1 MTLAANGRYAEA
13 EEAFAE
19 ARRFG
24 REHDIGTLLAR
35 AVAMSAGYHLD
46 VFDFAGNEEVAQEAR
61 ELARS
66 LNFPPPAISAGI
78 DLMLNFARREE
89 VGLAEQ
95 LIEEVA
101 EVAARATAWHGWLWR
116 IRVGQARAEIAL
128 ARHDWPTARGFAAT
142 VVEESQRRGRVKYEV
157 LGLGTRASALQALG
171 RTRESIDNL
180 RTAVTLARPMGDA
193 PLFLRAA
200 VPLLQRDGDDAL
212 AAEAAATTQRIG
224 AALHD
229 ERMRTC
235 FENALPRSLL
245 ARPTSAALGRR

>member
-1 MTLAANGRYAEA
+1 
-13 EEAFAE
+13 
-19 ARRFG
+19 
-24 REHDIGTLLAR
+24 
-35 AVAMSAGYHLD
+35 MSAGYHLD

-95 LIEEVA
+95 LIDEVA

-128 ARHDWPTARGFAAT
+128 ARHGWQTALEWAAT

-157 LGLGTRASALQALG
+157 LGLGTRASALLALG
-171 RTRESIDNL
+171 RTRESIDSL

-200 VPLLQRDGDDAL
+200 VPLLQVHGEDAL
-212 AAEAAATTQRIG
+212 AVEVAATAQRI
-224 AALHD
+224 AASLPD
-229 ERMRTC
+229 QRVRAC
-235 FENALPRSLL
+235 FETAVPRSLL
-245 ARPTSAALGRR
+245 ASPTSDATGHG